1 MLAEPDAP
9 SARRARS
16 ARIDQFDA
24 GVLKRGNQF
33 HERIDVGADDAVA
46 GFHALN
52 GRNRKVRQTGGLP
65 LIDIQEGTG
74 GPELIGGDHG
84 RRLSQSRSKIFLHRV
99 NTGFKHQFEYIIYQ
113 WREWTP
119 TLTGG

>member
-1 MLAEPDAP
+1 MLAEPDPPAP
-9 SARRARS
+9 GRTRNP
-16 ARIDQFDA
+16 RIDQLDPRVF
-24 GVLKRGNQF
+24 KRGDQF

-84 RRLSQSRSKIFLHRV
+84 RRLSQSRSKYSYTV
-99 NTGFKHQFEYIIYQ
+99 
-113 WREWTP
+113 
-119 TLTGG
+119 

>member
-1 MLAEPDAP
+1 MPGLPDIPGLRVCHMLPESDSPP
-9 SARRARS
+9 PGLTRNPW
-16 ARIDQFDA
+16 IDQFDPCA
-24 GVLKRGNQF
+24 LKGGNQF

-52 GRNRKVRQTGGLP
+52 GWNRKVRQAGGLP

-84 RRLSQSRSKIFLHRV
+84 RRLSQSRSKYSYTV
-99 NTGFKHQFEYIIYQ
+99 
-113 WREWTP
+113 
-119 TLTGG
+119 